1 MSGLSDPRFIITLL
15 IGMLFAFAYAQD
27 PSDQAMKGALIA
39 AFSAAYGFWL
49 GSKDKEKATENT
61 GKAFDAI
68 LAAQEAPAA
77 AIPQRRAT
85 DAANHVAEAAIEA
98 RDEVVEEGGTGNERP
113 FK

>member
-1 MSGLSDPRFIITLL
+1 MSGLGDPRFVITLL
-15 IGMLFAFAYAQD
+15 IGALFAYAYAQD

-77 AIPQRRAT
+77 HPGKRAA
-85 DAANHVAEAAIEA
+85 DAASQVAEAAQDEA
-98 RDEVVEEGGTGNERP
+98 DEITEDATGRARP
-113 FK
+113 FQ